1 MATLTVT
8 PWTDPI
14 IDTLGH
20 DPRSE
25 YVERFWLPTLGP
37 TTLLLLRRLAT
48 TFDRSPDAVTLDVA
62 DLSQSLGLGAREGSS
77 SPLIRSV
84 DRLIQFD
91 LAVLMKPG
99 HYAVR
104 RNVPPINRRHMHRIP
119 LALQREHEDWV
130 DTQLGESPLEH
141 ARHRA
146 RRVAFALFEQRE
158 QLDQVEHT
166 LLGIGFHPSV
176 CRESAEWAHERHRLA
191 FAALDDA
198 TNADTPNPDATNA
211 TNATAAPAT
220 SPEVGERITAA

>member
-1 MATLTVT
+1 MATLTLT
-8 PWTDPI
+8 PWSDPI

-37 TTLLLLRRLAT
+37 TTLLLLRRVAS
-48 TFDRSPDAVTLDVA
+48 TFDRSADPITIDVA
-62 DLSQSLGLGAREGSS
+62 DLSQSLGLGARDGSS
-77 SPLIRSV
+77 SPLLRSV

-104 RNVPPINRRHMHRIP
+104 RNVPPVNRRHMHRIP
-119 LALQREHEDWV
+119 LALQREHESWV
-130 DTQLGESPLEH
+130 ASQLGESPLEH
-141 ARHRA
+141 ARRRA

-158 QLDQVEHT
+158 QLDQVEHI

-191 FAALDDA
+191 FAALDGQ
-198 TNADTPNPDATNA
+198 ADTDVPAREITERA
-211 TNATAAPAT
+211 ERESAA
-220 SPEVGERITAA
+220 

>member
-99 HYAVR
+99 HYVVR

-211 TNATAAPAT
+211 TAAPAT

>member
-77 SPLIRSV
+77 SPLFRSI

-104 RNVPPINRRHMHRIP
+104 RNVSPINRRHMHRIP
-119 LALQREHEDWV
+119 LALQREHDDWV
-130 DTQLGESPLEH
+130 ETQLDESPLEH
-141 ARHRA
+141 ARRRA

-198 TNADTPNPDATNA
+198 TNAD
-211 TNATAAPAT
+211 ATAAEAT
-220 SPEVGERITAA
+220 TSELGKRTTAA

>member
-1 MATLTVT
+1 MATLTLT

-48 TFDRSPDAVTLDVA
+48 AFDRSPDAVTLDVA
-62 DLSQSLGLGAREGSS
+62 ELSQSLGLGVREGPS
-77 SPLIRSV
+77 SPLFRSV

-104 RNVPPINRRHMHRIP
+104 RNAPPVNRRHMHRLP
-119 LALQREHEDWV
+119 LSLQREHEAWV

-141 ARHRA
+141 ARRRA

-158 QLDQVEHT
+158 QLGQVEHT

-191 FAALDDA
+191 FAAIDDA
-198 TNADTPNPDATNA
+198 ANAGT
-211 TNATAAPAT
+211 TAADVT
-220 SPEVGERITAA
+220 NSEIGERNTAA